1 MFKAA
6 LICALVTTSI
16 ALAAPAGSAANST
29 YSSSPPYGA
38 TSSLATSSIVVE
50 RSSTSTAPSE
60 AQTVPPAS
68 DDPNYPEWS
77 QDTNATVEA
86 EHGTLGATILTN
98 EDIEIEQQ
106 NPDSV
111 APPTTDNG
119 ILSVNFAD

>member
-1 MFKAA
+1 M
-6 LICALVTTSI
+6 
-16 ALAAPAGSAANST
+16 ALAAPAALDT
-29 YSSSPPYGA
+29 
-38 TSSLATSSIVVE
+38 
-50 RSSTSTAPSE
+50 SSTSTLLSSSTSSAPSE

-86 EHGTLGATILTN
+86 ERGTLGATILTD
-98 EDIEIEQQ
+98 EDIQIEQQ

-119 ILSVNFAD
+119 IL

>member
-1 MFKAA
+1 MFKATFLCVFVFA
-6 LICALVTTSI
+6 SM
-16 ALAAPAGSAANST
+16 ALAAPAALDT
-29 YSSSPPYGA
+29 
-38 TSSLATSSIVVE
+38 
-50 RSSTSTAPSE
+50 SSTSTLLSSSTSSAPSE

-86 EHGTLGATILTN
+86 ERGTLGATILTD
-98 EDIEIEQQ
+98 EDIQIEQQ

-119 ILSVNFAD
+119 IL